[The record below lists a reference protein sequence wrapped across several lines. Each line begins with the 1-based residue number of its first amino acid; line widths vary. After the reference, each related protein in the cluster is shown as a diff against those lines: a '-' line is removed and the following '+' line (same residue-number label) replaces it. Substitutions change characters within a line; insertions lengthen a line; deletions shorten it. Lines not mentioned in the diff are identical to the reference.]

1 MRVDICHRLIKQM
14 IEKGETFV
22 CDNGYGYYNVT
33 PRFIPKGLYST
44 RTYTTGEIVRKLE
57 GKLVL
62 NPTRES
68 IHIGNGMHI
77 IDNYGQ
83 YINHSFEPNI
93 RIEFNNMVATRNIE
107 QNEELTINYNDTEIN
122 MGEPFEVDG
131 IKVSAKY
138 SLK

>member
-22 CDNGYGYYNVT
+22 CDNGYGCYNIL
-33 PRFIPKGLYST
+33 PKNIPKGLYST
-44 RTYTTGEIVRKLE
+44 RTFTAGEIVRKLKGE
-57 GKLVL
+57 LVL
-62 NPTRES
+62 KPTMQS

-77 IDNYGQ
+77 IDDYGK

-93 RIEFNNMVATRNIE
+93 RIELNNMIAIRNIE

-122 MGEPFEVDG
+122 IANPFEVDG
-131 IKVSAKY
+131 VKVCGRIV
-138 SLK
+138 